1 MPDRTMR
8 FVTWN
13 LFHGRDGLPGLGA
26 TCRSTW
32 RRIPEE
38 DGVHMHVN
46 RKLTGEMGRLI
57 ASWEPD
63 VVALQEVPTAA
74 VRRLAATTGMSA
86 VWTTT
91 GPLIGPRRLRD
102 ALGERNPDLWRTHE
116 GNANVILIGPRMA
129 LVPGSVSSVRL
140 NPLPTILDARSRL
153 GLTLGELARYI
164 PEPRRLVIARL
175 TAPGGGEV
183 TVGCT
188 HCHNARHPGVVGE
201 EIARAAA
208 AVRVAAGGGPAV
220 LAGDLNARP
229 DHPALA
235 DLVSAGWDGA
245 AVVTGMGIDR
255 VVHRGLEE
263 VAPARREPAR
273 EREIGVAWR
282 GLTRR
287 IRLSDHDPV
296 TVTLRVRE
304 SASTA
309 GAPAAP

>member
-1 MPDRTMR
+1 MR

-26 TCRSTW
+26 TRRSTW

-46 RKLTGEMGRLI
+46 RKLTGEMARLI

-74 VRRLAATTGMSA
+74 IAELAAATGTSA

-102 ALGERNPDLWRTHE
+102 LLAERNPDLWRTHE
-116 GNANVILIGPRMA
+116 GNANVILIGPRMG
-129 LVPGSVSSVRL
+129 LVPGGVSSVRL
-140 NPLPTILDARSRL
+140 NPLRTILDARRRL
-153 GLTLGELARYI
+153 GLTRGELARYI
-164 PEPRRLVIARL
+164 PEPRRVVIARL
-175 TAPGGGEV
+175 RAPGGGEV

-188 HCHNARHPGVVGE
+188 HCHNGRHPGVVGG

-208 AVRVAAGGGPAV
+208 AVRAVAGDGAAV
-220 LAGDLNARP
+220 LAGDFNAP
-229 DHPALA
+229 PSHPALA
-235 DLVSAGWDGA
+235 GLVAGGWDGA
-245 AVVTGMGIDR
+245 AVTTGMGIDR

-263 VAPARREPAR
+263 VTPARRGASE
-273 EREIGVAWR
+273 EREIGVTWR
-282 GLTRR
+282 GLNRR

-296 TVTLRVRE
+296 SVTLRVRE
-304 SASTA
+304 SASPA